1 MYFQLTEGSMRRDLH
16 EPSIE
21 DGNYV
26 NTQSAEATSTCGDEL
41 HEYFDFSTCNLSI
54 INGIEEESI
63 NSISVYPNPFNNQIT
78 LSDEWVR
85 VSQYSIFDATGRMIL
100 SGVLNSNTQT
110 IATNQ
115 LSNGVYLL
123 EVRNDVKSSFQ
134 RLVKN

>member
-16 EPSIE
+16 ELSIE
-21 DGNYV
+21 GGNYV
-26 NTQSAEATSTCGDEL
+26 SIQSAEATSTCGDEL

-63 NSISVYPNPFNNQIT
+63 NSVSVYPNPFNNQIT
-78 LSDEWVR
+78 LSGEWESG
-85 VSQYSIFDATGRMIL
+85 SQFLVFDATGRMIL
-100 SGVLNSNTQT
+100 SGILNSNTQT

-123 EVRNDVKSSFQ
+123 EVRDDVKSSIQ